1 MDTQIETTV
10 EDVVSDML
18 VNGFMFTA
26 FDVTKKVRETLGKG
40 TFVSHS
46 DVNRLVQE
54 KLANG
59 DLDPYVRDM
68 ITISIDGV
76 DVRPWIYH
84 SPASPANVY
93 DPLWMENNP
102 TQIGMKSDM
111 TKPYPTV
118 YIPSV
123 FNVGGS
129 SAISDCTTTV
139 GVSDDGVDTVKVT
152 SEKRLNIP
160 LKIVEDC
167 GLTPNELI
175 SVSIDNN
182 EIKVSKGILSSYSHV
197 IQVNRDGRIRLGNSI
212 LNKIASSNVTEF
224 KVRSENNEIFVEAV

>member
-26 FDVTKKVRETLGKG
+26 FDITKKVRETLGKG

-123 FNVGGS
+123 FDVGGS
-129 SAISDCTTTV
+129 SAISDGTLSV
-139 GVSDDGVDTVKVT
+139 GVSDGVDTVKVT
-152 SEKRLNIP
+152 SERRLNIP

-167 GLTPNELI
+167 SFMPNEFV
-175 SVSIDNN
+175 SVFVDND
-182 EIKVSKGILSSYSHV
+182 ELRVSHDVFVTDSHV
-197 IQVNRDGRIRLGNSI
+197 IKVNADGRIRISNSM
-212 LNKIASSNVTEF
+212 LSEIASSNVTEF
-224 KVRSENNEIFVEAV
+224 KVRSENHEIFVQAV

>member
-1 MDTQIETTV
+1 MDMQIETTV
-10 EDVVSDML
+10 EDIVSDML

-54 KLANG
+54 KFLNG
-59 DLDPYVRDM
+59 DLDPYVRD
-68 ITISIDGV
+68 IVTIGVNGV
-76 DVRPWIYH
+76 DSNPWVYH
-84 SPASPANVY
+84 DPNSGINLY
-93 DPLWMENNP
+93 DPLWMKDNP
-102 TQIGMKSDM
+102 TQTGMKGNTTVPSH
-111 TKPYPTV
+111 V

-123 FNVGGS
+123 FDVGGS
-129 SAISDCTTTV
+129 GAVSDGTLTF
-139 GVSDDGVDTVKVT
+139 GVSDGVDTVKVT

-182 EIKVSKGILSSYSHV
+182 EIKLSKGILTSYSHV
-197 IQVNRDGRIRLGNSI
+197 IKVNRDGRIRLGNSI

-224 KVRSENNEIFVEAV
+224 KVRSENNEIFVQAV